1 MPLSSGSLNPAFRP
15 SSLMPP
21 KKRRSRTGKTARRKK
36 TKDVGIPR
44 VQLASIVERQ
54 IDKFGLSRNDAA
66 IIVRDA
72 ASQVSR
78 LMTGHAYEFSSDRL
92 IEWLT
97 RLGTDVTLRI
107 KHAKKLGRRGKVRIT
122 VE

>member
-1 MPLSSGSLNPAFRP
+1 
-15 SSLMPP
+15 MPP